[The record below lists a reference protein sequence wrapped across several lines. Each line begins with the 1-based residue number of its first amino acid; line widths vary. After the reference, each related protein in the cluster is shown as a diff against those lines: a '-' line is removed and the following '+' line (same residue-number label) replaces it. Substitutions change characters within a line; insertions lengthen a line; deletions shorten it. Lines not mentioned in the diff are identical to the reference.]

1 MSRIVIDARE
11 SGTSTGRHID
21 KLMEHLHKLKPRGEI
36 ILLTRPTRVEF
47 FQKVT
52 PGFKILSSDYKE
64 FSFAEQLGFARQ
76 LYSLKPD
83 LVHFMKANQ
92 PVLYFGRCVTTVHDL
107 TTTRFRNPAK
117 PFLIFK
123 IKQMIYRLVTVWV
136 AHKSKHII
144 TISEFVK
151 NDLVHFARISPSKI
165 TVTYLAA
172 DKIIEPAL
180 QIDKLEGVKFIMYV
194 GRPQPHKNLQRLIDA
209 FVVLQTEHPELH
221 LVLAGKKDV
230 LYDRFEQYIK
240 KQGIKNVMFTGFI
253 SEGQLRWLYENT
265 AAYVFPSL
273 SEGFGLPG
281 LEAMAHGAPVV
292 SSNATCLPEIY
303 GDAAHYFD
311 PLDIGDM
318 ATKIGE
324 VITSPALSVELIKK
338 GQTQTAKYSW
348 SRMATQTLDIYNK
361 AIARRKT

>member
-1 MSRIVIDARE
+1 MRIVIDARE

-21 KLMEHLHKLKPRGEI
+21 KLVEYLHKLKPRDEI
-36 ILLTRPTRVEF
+36 ILLTKPSRVEF
-47 FQKVT
+47 FKKIA
-52 PGFKILSSDYKE
+52 PDFKIISSDYKE

-76 LYSLKPD
+76 LYGLRPD

-92 PVLYFGRCVTTVHDL
+92 PVLYFGRSVTTVHDL

-123 IKQMIYRLVTVWV
+123 VKQLIYRLVTVWV
-136 AHKSKHII
+136 AHKSKHLF

-151 NDLVHFARISPSKI
+151 NDLTHFARISPSKI

-172 DKIIEPAL
+172 DKITEPPMVNG
-180 QIDKLEGVKFIMYV
+180 KLVNEKFIMYV

-209 FVVLQTEHPELH
+209 FVTLQTGRPGLM

-230 LYDRFEQYIK
+230 LYERYEQYVK
-240 KQGIKNVMFTGFI
+240 KQGIKNVLFTGFI
-253 SEGQLRWLYENT
+253 SEGQLLWLYQNC

-281 LEAMAHGAPVV
+281 LEAMQAGAPVL
-292 SSNATCLPEIY
+292 SSSATCLPEIY

-311 PLDIGDM
+311 PTDTKDM
-318 ATKIGE
+318 AAKIAQ
-324 VITSPALSVELIKK
+324 VLDDAKLRAKLVEAGKA
-338 GQTQTAKYSW
+338 QAAKYSW
-348 SRMATQTLDIYNK
+348 QRMAEQTLDVYKK
-361 AIARRKT
+361 ALAK